1 MVRGL
6 LGWRFEFGGVERCHL
21 IRRVHACFI
30 SGLDMVGYGLLLS
43 GVMGW
48 LSPFVFFVVSFPRHF
63 FL

>member
-6 LGWRFEFGGVERCHL
+6 LGWRFEFDGVWHCRL
-21 IRRVHACFI
+21 IWHVLGCFI
-30 SGLDMVGYGLLLS
+30 SGLGVVGYGLLLS